1 MNRPLTRAKRV
12 GCPTLAAPLFL
23 RLGWDALPGAPS
35 FSRTLRN
42 GWETLSPGAPYFRS
56 LIANGWEGERLLSRR
71 AANTPGA
78 PSLPRF
84 LRQGWDAI
92 FAINR
97 TLILV
102 CMLCAMITA
111 CSPPRPDHPVIGAKN
126 FTEQVVLG
134 ELLAQEI
141 EAKSH
146 LQVERRFYLA
156 GSYICH
162 QALVSGRID
171 AYVEYSGTALTA
183 ILKQPRRPR
192 PRTRRVLATVR
203 RLYAERYN
211 ITAAQPL
218 GFENTFAMVIRGE
231 DARRL
236 QLTTLSQAARYT
248 PQWRLGVGY
257 EFEQRPDGLPGLSAA
272 YGLHFAAPPRT
283 MDLGLLYRAL
293 QANQVD
299 MIAANSTDGP
309 IQALGLTALEDDKH
323 YFPPY
328 QAVPLVRAEA
338 LQRWPQIQTAL
349 DALAGKIT
357 ADDMRAMNEA
367 IDGQHRD
374 PAEVVHEF
382 RASKGL

>member
-1 MNRPLTRAKRV
+1 MKDPLNRAASRPCAPSIRSFIAN
-12 GCPTLAAPLFL
+12 GCETIRSGAPGPSH
-23 RLGWDALPGAPS
+23 LGTWESTKHRPPGAPS
-35 FSRTLRN
+35 NSHSLGN
-42 GWETLSPGAPYFRS
+42 GGNRRYPCAPSIRS
-56 LIANGWEGERLLSRR
+56 FIANGWEPLSLSFNR
-71 AANTPGA
+71 
-78 PSLPRF
+78 
-84 LRQGWDAI
+84 
-92 FAINR
+92 INR
-97 TLILV
+97 TLL
-102 CMLCAMITA
+102 LASLFSALLTA

-183 ILKQPRRPR
+183 ILKQPLADPGPARDPA
-192 PRTRRVLATVR
+192 RVLSTVR
-203 RLYAERYN
+203 SLYATRYN
-211 ITAAQPL
+211 IVAAQPL
-218 GFENTFAMVIRGE
+218 GFENTFAMVIRAE

-236 QLTTLSQAARYT
+236 HLTTLSQAARYS

-293 QANQVD
+293 EAHQVD

-349 DALAGKIT
+349 DDLAGNIT
-357 ADDMRAMNEA
+357 AEDMRAMNEA

-374 PAEVVHEF
+374 PADVVREF
-382 RASKGL
+382 RTRKGL

>member
-1 MNRPLTRAKRV
+1 MRRTLF
-12 GCPTLAAPLFL
+12 CFLAAAIGL
-23 RLGWDALPGAPS
+23 
-35 FSRTLRN
+35 TL
-42 GWETLSPGAPYFRS
+42 
-56 LIANGWEGERLLSRR
+56 
-71 AANTPGA
+71 
-78 PSLPRF
+78 
-84 LRQGWDAI
+84 
-92 FAINR
+92 
-97 TLILV
+97 
-102 CMLCAMITA
+102 TA

-141 EAKSH
+141 EAKSN
-146 LQVERRFYLA
+146 LKVERRFYLA
-156 GSYICH
+156 GSYICQ
-162 QALVSGRID
+162 QALASGRID

-183 ILKQPRRPR
+183 ILKQPVDRNPQS
-192 PRTRRVLATVR
+192 VFNTVR
-203 RLYAERYN
+203 TLYASRYQV
-211 ITAAQPL
+211 TAAEPL
-218 GFENTFAMVIRGE
+218 GFENTFAMVIRGD

-236 QLTTLSQAARYT
+236 HVGTLSEATKYT

-272 YGLHFAAPPRT
+272 YALKFAGAPRT

-293 QANQVD
+293 NAHQVD

-309 IQALGLTALEDDKH
+309 IQAFGLVALKDDKH

-328 QAVPLVRAEA
+328 QAVPLVRNEA
-338 LQRWPQIQTAL
+338 LQRWPQIQIAL
-349 DALAGKIT
+349 NALAGQIT

-382 RASKGL
+382 RARKGL